1 MMTGE
6 VLQSHVAGTELQT
19 GDDPYL
25 WLENI
30 SSERSLAVSAL
41 DFANSSIVVIRAYR
55 ASEGFLFRLVAFIRE
70 QFKLSAP
77 RAFSFLAADL
87 RNLLLCGGAGSC

>member
-1 MMTGE
+1 M
-6 VLQSHVAGTELQT
+6 
-19 GDDPYL
+19 
-25 WLENI
+25 I
-30 SSERSLAVSAL
+30 K
-41 DFANSSIVVIRAYR
+41 AYR

-87 RNLLLCGGAGSC
+87 RNLLLCGAAGACLAALRFYPAGFFAPKND